1 MSSTYAA
8 LATRV
13 AIVIAVALVASA
25 AFVARGVEPGI
36 TFATKGID
44 LKIDSKA
51 WYNGQEVPSATWA
64 LKDLDPESDKFFNFD
79 DIKPGDFGCN
89 VISMHVKKSDAWMC
103 LDFKNLQ
110 ENENGINEPES
121 HVDVTEGADLAAG
134 TEFFGWVDDGDG
146 KYEPPWEKAL
156 FGTSTQAAS
165 EVINDDT
172 YVIGDSKWGG
182 VCKPNTT
189 RYVGMCWCAGDL
201 VVGQNGQM
209 TCDASALGN
218 EAQTDS
224 FTVDVSIRTEP
235 AFQKPKFVCGTKP
248 PKGNNGVGNG
258 EDPAPPGGGNEGNDG
273 PGTGPGNPGGNNT
286 APGFPF
292 NIPQHL
298 FTNWGNWSALF
309 GQGLT
314 TSPTQTQQIVVVN
327 PPAPEPKKERSA
339 RNSR

>member
-1 MSSTYAA
+1 MTRIHAA

-13 AIVIAVALVASA
+13 AIIIAVALVATA
-25 AFVARGVEPGI
+25 AFVARGVEPGV

-51 WYNGQEVPSATWA
+51 WYNGAEVPASTWA
-64 LKDLDPESDKFFNFD
+64 LKDLDPEADKFFNFD

-103 LDFKNLQ
+103 LDFKNLE
-110 ENENGINEPES
+110 ENENGENEPEG
-121 HVDVTEGADLAAG
+121 HVDTTDGADLADG

-146 KYEPPWEKAL
+146 VYEPPGEKAL
-156 FGTSTQAAS
+156 FGTSTQAAT

-172 YVIGDSKWGG
+172 YVIGDSKYGG

-201 VVGQNGQM
+201 VVDADGEM

-224 FTVDVSIRTEP
+224 FTVDMSIRVEP
-235 AFQKPKFVCGTKP
+235 AFQKPKFVCGNKP
-248 PKGNNGVGNG
+248 PHDGDDD
-258 EDPAPPGGGNEGNDG
+258 EDEDDDDPP
-273 PGTGPGNPGGNNT
+273 PPP
-286 APGFPF
+286 PPPPRFPF
-292 NIPQHL
+292 NIPRDV
-298 FTNWGNWSALF
+298 FANWGNWNSVF
-309 GQGLT
+309 NSSSSSQGQQVNVINLPPT
-314 TSPTQTQQIVVVN
+314 TTD
-327 PPAPEPKKERSA
+327 RA
-339 RNSR
+339 RTTRTR